1 MIETRKSLIHSLQ
14 SYSTLFVEEGI
25 IKSKFLELLD
35 HPRSFY
41 RDHLPGHITG
51 SAWIVNE
58 DLSKVLLVLHAKLGR
73 WLQPGGHADG
83 DENVLNVALRE
94 AKEETG
100 LHDSTILSPL
110 VFDID
115 VHSIPARGD
124 FPEHLHY
131 DVRFLLQASEQDLL
145 TISDES
151 RDLKWFPLNE
161 LRALTGNEPSIMR
174 MVGKT
179 INLAESKR

>member
-1 MIETRKSLIHSLQ
+1 MINRESLIHSLQ
-14 SYSTLFVEEGI
+14 SYSTLFPEEEI
-25 IKSKFLELLD
+25 FKSRFLELLE
-35 HPRSFY
+35 HPLCFH

-58 DLSKVLLVLHAKLGR
+58 DFSKVLLVLHAKLGR

-94 AKEETG
+94 AREETG
-100 LHDSTILSPL
+100 LNNFTILSPSS
-110 VFDID
+110 FDID
-115 VHSIPARGD
+115 IHTIPARKD

-131 DVRFLLQASEQDLL
+131 DMRFLLQASEQDLL

-151 RDLKWFPLNE
+151 RDLKWFPMNE
-161 LRALTGNEPSIMR
+161 LGALTENAPSIMR
-174 MVGKT
+174 MVNKT
-179 INLAESKR
+179 STLE